1 MSDCML
7 GSGEGAQPESSSDL
21 DEEMWDRVEGV
32 RHKLTRILNPAKLT
46 PFLRQCKA
54 IDEQDEDEVLNSTQY
69 PLRISKAGRLL
80 DILRGRGQRG
90 LQAFLECLEFYH
102 PEEYTHLTGRRA
114 TQRCSMLVDEEGPEG
129 LTQFLLLEVR
139 KLREQLRNSRQCDRR
154 LSQRCR
160 MAEEER
166 GRAERRVQEL
176 RHNQLQL
183 ERMRQDWEEGSRELA
198 RLKDRHLEQAVKYSW
213 ALEEQ
218 GKASSRERELLGQL
232 EQLKNRL
239 MEAERKAEDSQA
251 PPSPAPKD
259 SSAPFCPIDIPLV
272 PELPPIKTPR
282 EASVDTKA
290 LLDILQQDRRE
301 AAEHRHELCSTITRL
316 QEELESTEVYRDK
329 LAAHCEQLQAK
340 VRTLQLDWET
350 EQKRSVSY
358 FNQIMELEKERDQAL
373 RSRDSLQLEYTDC
386 LLDKDRLRKQ
396 VIELQAC
403 LDKLQREREVEREVE
418 RERERSREEN
428 CMHCSRLCLISEDHC
443 YQPCC
448 SVTRSVSDT
457 PACRSPF
464 SDTSSRSCQK
474 TPSRGQTS
482 ELSEGSYSNSDE
494 NLLMALEDSERDIN
508 RLSTF
513 AFPPCVASIHR
524 RAQTEFDLDSWGSDN
539 LLTAGGQSELCLS
552 DSFSSLNSHPFP
564 CELISPPPS
573 PPPVS
578 SPSRPDPA
586 RPSLFP
592 ATPKRNTSL
601 ADDITIIGGN
611 RTGIFVR
618 SVRAGSQAEQCGLR
632 EGSELLE
639 LAPAV
644 PGEESV
650 PLGRCTSEVAHYF
663 LQAWTEPSALKHQVN
678 SKAYSRLLT
687 QMTSP
692 SFMGAD
698 SFYVRVNLDLDASVR
713 SGPHTRCDDI
723 LLVTDTW
730 YEGRYQ
736 WRCRRVDRETGE
748 PQQEASLP
756 NYNRAQQQL
765 LVRFRTLGLKL
776 RDCKMKLCK
785 KDSERMRL
793 VKVTGRCSHD
803 RSVGP
808 QLVYT
813 LNQRQE
819 ENLIPYS
826 LVQLEHVSSRR
837 PVIFSPS
844 ILSHRLIERLLQ
856 PAESGL
862 DFNTCPPAEPI
873 GPAERRDKNVFL
885 LDVPNDQSQGIR
897 LESIQDVIHQDKHC
911 LLELGVGSVEA
922 LLRQGIYPIVIHI
935 KPKDK
940 KGRRFKK
947 FLSGQSEEKLMEEV
961 CQKEEFQL
969 ESLPMLHYTLQPRT
983 WNCTEDLLVAIR
995 NAIYSQQRAVVW
1007 VEQSRL

>member
-7 GSGEGAQPESSSDL
+7 GLGGGAQPESSSDI

-102 PEEYTHLTGRRA
+102 PEEYTYLTGRRA

-139 KLREQLRNSRQCDRR
+139 KLREQLQNSRQCERR

-176 RHNQLQL
+176 RHNRLQL

-198 RLKDRHLEQAVKYSW
+198 RLKDRHLEQAVKYSR

-218 GKASSRERELLGQL
+218 GKASTRERELLGQL

-259 SSAPFCPIDIPLV
+259 SSTPFCPIVIPLV

-301 AAEHRHELCSTITRL
+301 AAEHRHELCSTISRL
-316 QEELESTEVYRDK
+316 QGELESTEVHRDK

-340 VRTLQLDWET
+340 VRTLQLDWEM

-448 SVTRSVSDT
+448 SVTRSISDT
-457 PACRSPF
+457 SVCRSPL

-513 AFPPCVASIHR
+513 AFPPCVDSIHR
-524 RAQTEFDLDSWGSDN
+524 RAHTEFDLDSWGSDN
-539 LLTAGGQSELCLS
+539 LLTGGQRQLSLS
-552 DSFSSLNSHPFP
+552 DSFSSLNSHPFS
-564 CELISPPPS
+564 CDLNSPAPS
-573 PPPVS
+573 PQPVS
-578 SPSRPDPA
+578 SPSRPDSSH
-586 RPSLFP
+586 PSHFP
-592 ATPKRNTSL
+592 ATPKRITSL

-611 RTGIFVR
+611 HMGIFVQ
-618 SVRAGSQAEQCGLR
+618 SVRAGSQAEQCGLQ

-639 LAPAV
+639 LAPAM
-644 PGEESV
+644 PGGESV
-650 PLGRCTSEVAHYF
+650 PLGRCTSEVAHYS

-678 SKAYSRLLT
+678 SKAYSQLFA
-687 QMTSP
+687 QMASP

-698 SFYVRVNLDLDASVR
+698 SFYVRVNLDLGTNVR
-713 SGPHTRCDDI
+713 SGPQPRCDDI

-730 YEGRYQ
+730 YDGRYQ

-748 PQQEASLP
+748 LQQEASLP

-776 RDCKMKLCK
+776 RDYKIKQLYK

-803 RSVGP
+803 KSVDS

-826 LVQLEHVSSRR
+826 LVQPVHVSSRR
-837 PVIFSPS
+837 PVVFSPS

-862 DFNTCPPAEPI
+862 DFNTCPPEPI
-873 GPAERRDKNVFL
+873 GPAAERRDKNVFL
-885 LDVPNDQSQGIR
+885 LDVPTDQSQGIR
-897 LESIQDVIHQDKHC
+897 LESIQDVIRQDKHC

-935 KPKDK
+935 KSKDK
-940 KGRRFKK
+940 KARRFKK

-969 ESLPMLHYTLQPRT
+969 ESLPMLHYTLQPRA